1 VTSLKGFR
9 ARLRALLRRGAAER
23 ELDEELRFHIQME
36 TEKNIRAGMSA
47 ADARRRALRDF
58 GGVEPTKE
66 AHRDVRGR
74 FIEELVADIRYALR
88 TLRRA
93 PVLAGAAIATLA
105 LGIGANTTIFSAVNA
120 EILRPLPFAN
130 PGRLVMLWEENPE
143 KHWHQQLC
151 APANAFDWKD
161 QVKAFQDVALYF
173 DGAGQSILTGEGA
186 PQILKAAGVTG
197 NVFDLLGIRMQLGR
211 ALLPDETWSA
221 NGTAHT
227 AVISDGFWRDRFG
240 ADPRIIGRSLR
251 IDGQPMQIVGVAP
264 AGFSFPVEGV
274 DIWQPMAWKPELR
287 DQVSFRR
294 AHFVR
299 AIARLAPGASLET
312 ADAQLQTV
320 AARLKQQYPATNKYM
335 GAGLTPLHQFLVG
348 DTRLPLFV
356 LLAAVGLLLL
366 IACANVGNLLLVRA
380 AGREREA
387 ALRLTLGAG
396 RRRLAKQALTESL
409 VLSMLGGIA
418 GVALGVAGTRALEA
432 LLPGG
437 MLRSSHFSVD
447 WTVLGYVLLVVL
459 GSGLIFGTA
468 PALWTGRRSPAESLK
483 EGGRGGETRRMRRW
497 TELLVVG
504 EVALAVVLTLGAGL
518 LVRSFRE
525 LVQVDPGFDPRGVLA
540 TQIALSG
547 PKYDSAARVRNFYDE
562 AIARVAALP
571 GVTGAAATT
580 VPPLLGTSYTSDFVI
595 AGRPAG
601 EYYTEITHRSVTPDY
616 FRVMRVPIRRGRAFT
631 PADRAH
637 APPVV
642 IINEQIAEKYFKGQ
656 DPVGQRLTFDK
667 VPNDSSQWSTI
678 VGVVGGERQRA
689 LAAEPLIEAY
699 IPFAQEP
706 QSGMSILT
714 RTTGDPEAIAPAI
727 RRIVSELD
735 SDIPIS
741 SMRTME
747 SIRLKS
753 LARERFLMTMLVIFA
768 AVGLVLAVIGVYG
781 VLAQVARRRT
791 REMGIRIALGS
802 PIGQVRWLV
811 VKHGLGLVTI
821 GLAIGISAALIATR
835 GLGALLYHV
844 APADPVTF
852 VAIPL
857 LLALTG
863 VAAAWI
869 PALQASRADPA
880 VALRSE

>member
-1 VTSLKGFR
+1 MTSLKGFR

-47 ADARRRALRDF
+47 ANARRRALRDF

-74 FIEELVADIRYALR
+74 FVEELVADTRYAVR

-211 ALLPDETWSA
+211 ALMPDETWSA

-299 AIARLAPGASLET
+299 AIARLAPGVSLET
-312 ADAQLQTV
+312 ADVQLQTV

-380 AGREREA
+380 VGRAREA

-447 WTVLGYVLLVVL
+447 
-459 GSGLIFGTA
+459 
-468 PALWTGRRSPAESLK
+468 
-483 EGGRGGETRRMRRW
+483 
-497 TELLVVG
+497 
-504 EVALAVVLTLGAGL
+504 
-518 LVRSFRE
+518 
-525 LVQVDPGFDPRGVLA
+525 
-540 TQIALSG
+540 
-547 PKYDSAARVRNFYDE
+547 
-562 AIARVAALP
+562 
-571 GVTGAAATT
+571 
-580 VPPLLGTSYTSDFVI
+580 
-595 AGRPAG
+595 
-601 EYYTEITHRSVTPDY
+601 
-616 FRVMRVPIRRGRAFT
+616 
-631 PADRAH
+631 
-637 APPVV
+637 
-642 IINEQIAEKYFKGQ
+642 
-656 DPVGQRLTFDK
+656 
-667 VPNDSSQWSTI
+667 
-678 VGVVGGERQRA
+678 
-689 LAAEPLIEAY
+689 
-699 IPFAQEP
+699 
-706 QSGMSILT
+706 
-714 RTTGDPEAIAPAI
+714 
-727 RRIVSELD
+727 
-735 SDIPIS
+735 
-741 SMRTME
+741 
-747 SIRLKS
+747 
-753 LARERFLMTMLVIFA
+753 
-768 AVGLVLAVIGVYG
+768 
-781 VLAQVARRRT
+781 
-791 REMGIRIALGS
+791 
-802 PIGQVRWLV
+802 
-811 VKHGLGLVTI
+811 
-821 GLAIGISAALIATR
+821 
-835 GLGALLYHV
+835 
-844 APADPVTF
+844 
-852 VAIPL
+852 
-857 LLALTG
+857 
-863 VAAAWI
+863 
-869 PALQASRADPA
+869 
-880 VALRSE
+880 